1 MTSRTR
7 NTGTGIGADAWST
20 VERNFVAKNPAAFNR
35 RRRQCD
41 GVHPDGWDAL
51 SCSADVEAIDTLSK
65 EAVNSALYN
74 EAVPMEFTKALLVQA
89 RAYNRDVAAIL
100 RAARFPFDP
109 LRQDVQTAF
118 ISREQYSRLCLELV
132 KALGDESGG
141 LMPDAQTPVGT
152 TRLIALSMINSST
165 LAAALHR
172 GIEFNQVCRV
182 RHDTS
187 VDNRLVV
194 DRERKEAALVYLCS
208 DDSPGVQHSVLCNLA
223 MWMRFA
229 GWLIDQHID
238 ITSATCAGPMPKF
251 MAAIRHFFPC
261 PVEYNQPVNSVTFS
275 ARHLDAELVRDED
288 DLREFLK
295 LAPYYMVIE
304 PQASTL
310 SITHRI
316 RQILGN
322 DFRVEMP
329 SFEELTTLL
338 NMSARTLRR
347 RLEKEGTSY
356 QRIKDNARRDMA
368 ISMLSRDG
376 LTVSEVAEQV
386 GFSDPSA
393 FHRSFK
399 KWTGQS
405 PGSYR

>member
-1 MTSRTR
+1 M
-7 NTGTGIGADAWST
+7 
-20 VERNFVAKNPAAFNR
+20 
-35 RRRQCD
+35 
-41 GVHPDGWDAL
+41 
-51 SCSADVEAIDTLSK
+51 SK

-74 EAVPMEFTKALLVQA
+74 EPVPIEFTRALLTQA
-89 RAYNRDVAAIL
+89 RAFNRDLQAIL

-109 LRQDVQTAF
+109 LRQDAQTAF
-118 ISREQYSRLCLELV
+118 VSREQYSRLCLELIRE
-132 KALGDESGG
+132 LGDESGG
-141 LMPDAQTPVGT
+141 VMPDVQTPVGT

-172 GIEFNQVCRV
+172 GIEFNKVCRV
-182 RHDTS
+182 RQGAE
-187 VDNRLVV
+187 VINQLLV
-194 DRERKEAALVYLCS
+194 EGEGKEATLTYFCS
-208 DDSPGVQHSVLCNLA
+208 DDAREVQHSVLCNLA
-223 MWMRFA
+223 IWMRFS
-229 GWLIDQHID
+229 GWLIDQHLD
-238 ITSATCAGPMPKF
+238 VTSASCAGPQPRF
-251 MAAIRHFFPC
+251 MAGIRHFFPC
-261 PVEYNQPVNSVTFS
+261 PVEYGQPVNSVTFS
-275 ARHLDAELVRDED
+275 ARHLESELVRDED
-288 DLREFLK
+288 DLNEFLK

-316 RQILGN
+316 RSILGS
-322 DFRVEMP
+322 DFRREMP
-329 SFEELTTLL
+329 SFEELTSLL
-338 NMSARTLRR
+338 NMSPRTLRR

>member
-1 MTSRTR
+1 MAFTR
-7 NTGTGIGADAWST
+7 
-20 VERNFVAKNPAAFNR
+20 
-35 RRRQCD
+35 
-41 GVHPDGWDAL
+41 
-51 SCSADVEAIDTLSK
+51 
-65 EAVNSALYN
+65 
-74 EAVPMEFTKALLVQA
+74 ALLAQA
-89 RAYNRDVAAIL
+89 RAYNRDLDAIL

-109 LRQDVQTAF
+109 LRQDVQTVF
-118 ISREQYSRLCLELV
+118 VSREQYSRLCVELIR
-132 KALGDESGG
+132 ALGDESGG
-141 LMPDAQTPVGT
+141 VMPDVQTPVGT

-165 LAAALHR
+165 LSAALHR

-182 RHDTS
+182 RRGAQI
-187 VDNRLVV
+187 VNQLVV
-194 DRERKEAALVYLCS
+194 DEERKEATLTYLCG
-208 DDSPGVQHSVLCNLA
+208 DDVPEVQHSVLCNLA
-223 MWMRFA
+223 MWVRFS

-238 ITSATCAGPMPKF
+238 VTSACCAGPQPEF
-251 MAAIRHFFPC
+251 MAGIRHFFHC
-261 PVEYNQPVNSVTFS
+261 PVEYGHAVNSVTFS
-275 ARHLDAELVRDED
+275 ARHLESELVRDEE
-288 DLREFLK
+288 DLSEFLK
-295 LAPYYMVIE
+295 LAPYYVVIQ

-316 RQILGN
+316 RRILGD
-322 DFRVEMP
+322 DFRCEMP

-356 QRIKDNARRDMA
+356 QRIKDNARRDVA

>member
-1 MTSRTR
+1 
-7 NTGTGIGADAWST
+7 
-20 VERNFVAKNPAAFNR
+20 
-35 RRRQCD
+35 
-41 GVHPDGWDAL
+41 
-51 SCSADVEAIDTLSK
+51 
-65 EAVNSALYN
+65 
-74 EAVPMEFTKALLVQA
+74 MEFTRALLAQA
-89 RAYNRDVAAIL
+89 RAYNRDVDAIL

-109 LRQDVQTAF
+109 LRQDVQTVF
-118 ISREQYSRLCLELV
+118 VSREQYSRLCLELIRE
-132 KALGDESGG
+132 LGDESGG
-141 LMPDAQTPVGT
+141 VMPDVQTPVGT

-165 LAAALHR
+165 LAAAMHR
-172 GIEFNQVCRV
+172 AIEFNRVCRV
-182 RHDTS
+182 PHGAQVRNQLI
-187 VDNRLVV
+187 VDA
-194 DRERKEAALVYLCS
+194 ERKEATLTYLCG
-208 DDSPGVQHSVLCNLA
+208 DDAREVQHSVLCNLA
-223 MWMRFA
+223 MWMRFG
-229 GWLIDQHID
+229 GWLIDQQID
-238 ITSATCAGPMPKF
+238 VTSATCAGPKPQF
-251 MAAIRHFFPC
+251 LAGIRHFFPC
-261 PVEYNQPVNSVTFS
+261 PVEYDQAVNSVTFS
-275 ARHLDAELVRDED
+275 ARHLDAELARDEE
-288 DLREFLK
+288 DLQDFLK

-304 PQASTL
+304 PQASML

-316 RQILGN
+316 RQILGD
-322 DFRVEMP
+322 DFRRELP